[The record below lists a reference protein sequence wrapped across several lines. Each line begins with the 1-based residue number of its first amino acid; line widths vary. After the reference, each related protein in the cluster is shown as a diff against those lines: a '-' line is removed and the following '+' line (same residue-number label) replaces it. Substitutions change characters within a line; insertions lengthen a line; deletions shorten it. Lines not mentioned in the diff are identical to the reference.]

1 MDISV
6 SHLVKDW
13 GTSRAVDDISFAA
26 EKGQFIALLGPS
38 GCGKS
43 TTLRLIAGL
52 DDATS
57 GTIAIGDRDVTRLM
71 PAKRGLSMVFQS
83 YALFPHLTAAENIL
97 FGLSVRGF
105 SKGEQ
110 QAKLKLTADMLG
122 LEHLLDRRPSQMS
135 GGQQQRVALGRA
147 LIAETS
153 VCLLDEPLSNLDA
166 KLRAGMRTEIRSLQ
180 KRLGI
185 TMLYVTHDQT
195 EAMSMAD
202 QVILMNGGRIEQAGS
217 PTDLYEKPAS
227 VFAARFIGTPPM
239 NVLDLAKVE
248 GGMGLPGSMRLLAA
262 QTSGELQLGIRPEHI
277 HLSDD
282 GEPAVVQASEYFGA
296 DTILTCCIGP
306 QSLQVRLPGRA
317 GVSEGAAI
325 RLGWSPTALQFFD
338 RSTGLRRDDVTVF
351 KNP

>member
-1 MDISV
+1 MGISV
-6 SHLVKDW
+6 SNLVKDW
-13 GTSRAVDDISFAA
+13 GTSRAVDNIGFTA
-26 EKGQFIALLGPS
+26 EQGTFVALLGPS

-57 GTIAIGDRDVTRLM
+57 GTITIADRDVTRLA

-110 QAKLKLTADMLG
+110 QTRLKLTADMLD

-153 VCLLDEPLSNLDA
+153 ICLLDEPLSNLDA
-166 KLRAGMRTEIRSLQ
+166 KLRAGMRSEIRRLQ

-217 PTDLYEKPAS
+217 PADLYDRPAS

-239 NVLDLAKVE
+239 NILDVE
-248 GGMGLPGSMRLLAA
+248 KRKNGMALPGSSMLLTA
-262 QTSGELQLGIRPEHI
+262 QMTGELQLGIRPEHI
-277 HLSDD
+277 HLSND
-282 GEPAVVQASEYFGA
+282 GERATVQTTEYFGA
-296 DTILTCCIGP
+296 DTILTCCID
-306 QSLQVRLPGRA
+306 QQTLQVRLPGRA
-317 GVSEGAAI
+317 AISEGASI
-325 RLGWSPTALQFFD
+325 RLGWSPAALQFFD
-338 RSTGLRRDDVTVF
+338 KSTGLRRDDVTAF
-351 KNP
+351 KNQ